1 MRGLNMYSKVT
12 WFTIAVLMMG
22 RVMASEASPSTVS
35 EPLAEQTTS
44 DVHFSL
50 SPSKCVALNE
60 GRTCFADV
68 AFTLNLPDQRE
79 YCVRE
84 MGQATPIGCWR
95 ASETV
100 KYLHSFAHSTTTTYE
115 LVDRARG
122 DVISSQSIEVN
133 WVHKIQTK
141 KRRWRLF

>member
-1 MRGLNMYSKVT
+1 MYSKFSSVA
-12 WFTIAVLMMG
+12 FGVLVMG
-22 RVMASEASPSTVS
+22 HAIASEASLKAA
-35 EPLAEQTTS
+35 EPQAQQIAGE
-44 DVHFSL
+44 VRFSL

-68 AFTLNLPDQRE
+68 AFTLELPDQRE

-84 MGQATPIGCWR
+84 MGQAMPIGCWR

-115 LVDRARG
+115 LVDRAKG
-122 DVISSQSIEVN
+122 NVLASQTIEVN

>member
-1 MRGLNMYSKVT
+1 MCSKYSLLV
-12 WFTIAVLMMG
+12 FFALMTG
-22 RVMASEASPSTVS
+22 TA
-35 EPLAEQTTS
+35 LAS
-44 DVHFSL
+44 DVTPNDGNAARATNTGMPEFSL

-68 AFTLNLPDQRE
+68 SFSLTLPDQRE

-84 MGQATPIGCWR
+84 MGEVTPIGCWR
-95 ASETV
+95 AAETV
-100 KYLHSFAHSTTTTYE
+100 SYLYSFAQSASTTYE
-115 LVDRARG
+115 LVDRAKG
-122 DVISSQSIEVN
+122 AVIATQTIEVN